1 MIAAIYDLFESIGF
15 AQPLHPIPVRFTVA
29 MVVGALV
36 FALIARLGNHATLYR
51 TARHAIN
58 FGIIAYLFTVL
69 AGLLDWMHF
78 YGGAWNFPIQMKMLF
93 SFLLL
98 PLLMAAFYLNSR
110 NKSDS
115 ISTIIVY
122 AAASVVVAVI
132 TYFGG
137 ELVY

>member
-1 MIAAIYDLFESIGF
+1 MIAALYDLLESIGF
-15 AQPLHPIPVRFTVA
+15 SQPLHPIPVRFTVA

-36 FALIARLGNHATLYR
+36 FALIARFGNRSALYR
-51 TARHAIN
+51 TARHAVN
-58 FGIIAYLFTVL
+58 FGIVAYLFTVL

-78 YGGAWNFPIQMKMLF
+78 YGGAWNYPIQMKMVF

-98 PLLMAAFYLNSR
+98 PLLIAAFYLNSR

-115 ISTIIVY
+115 ISVIVIY
-122 AAASVVVAVI
+122 AAAAVVVAVI